1 MDLLSLSSSKQRR
14 ARTRS
19 LIQLGGLIEKS
30 GLLDVFGITLGEDL
44 QKSPNMKEPIAS
56 LFKGLLELKEIANS
70 DDVDLQ
76 LWANQGL
83 ESFKSMGIPNERPLD
98 KISRKLYEIIQ
109 DSDNRNETKSFFK
122 SYKNKGG

>member
-14 ARTRS
+14 ARTRA

-70 DDVDLQ
+70 EEVDLQ

-98 KISRKLYEIIQ
+98 KIQ
-109 DSDNRNETKSFFK
+109 Q
-122 SYKNKGG
+122 KNI

>member
-1 MDLLSLSSSKQRR
+1 MDLLSLSSSRQRR

-30 GLLDVFGITLGEDL
+30 GLLETFGITLGEDL
-44 QKSPNMKEPIAS
+44 QKSPNMQEPIAS

-83 ESFKSMGIPNERPLD
+83 ESFKNMGIPNERPLD
-98 KISRKLYEIIQ
+98 KIKKKII
-109 DSDNRNETKSFFK
+109 
-122 SYKNKGG
+122 